1 MQVIAQNQEV
11 FDAVIVGSG
20 ATGGWAAKHLTEAG
34 MKVAL
39 LEAGPKITPA
49 DFTEHVQPYDLK
61 YRGLSPEI
69 LRDRPIQGLCYACR
83 ESNHQWFVND
93 RENPYTWDQ
102 GKPFHWIRQRVL
114 GGRSLSWGRQSY
126 RMGDIDF
133 KAASRDGFGD
143 DWPISYADLAPYY
156 EKVEDFI
163 GISGQPEGLAH
174 LPDSKFLPP
183 MNFSCSEM
191 LLKKGAAKMGRTVT
205 MGRVAVL
212 TRDHNGRQACHYC
225 GPCEQGCITLS
236 YYNSPTTTIAAAE
249 KTGRLT
255 LITDAVASH
264 VTTDRATGLASG
276 VAYINRLTR
285 APRSVRAKVVVL
297 CASTLESTRLLL
309 NSAPGGLA
317 NESGVLGRY
326 LMDHIYQGGASGTF
340 PELKAEPWVGPPRRP
355 TGIYVPRFR
364 NIDRT
369 STNGFIRGY
378 GYQGRGEATFAMKSL
393 GFGAGFK
400 KAVRENAR
408 WGIGIGAWCECLP
421 RMENYVELDPEKTD
435 AWGIPTLKIHMKWG
449 DNELA
454 LWKDSREQAAETLE
468 AAGAKDVV
476 MTGEV
481 SVPGFCIHE
490 VGTARMGSD
499 PAKSV
504 LNRFNQAHEVK
515 NLFVTDGAAWVTIA
529 CQNPTLTMLAITARA
544 CDYIVDQHKKG
555 ELA

>member
-1 MQVIAQNQEV
+1 
-11 FDAVIVGSG
+11 
-20 ATGGWAAKHLTEAG
+20 
-34 MKVAL
+34 MK
-39 LEAGPKITPA
+39 
-49 DFTEHVQPYDLK
+49 
-61 YRGLSPEI
+61 
-69 LRDRPIQGLCYACR
+69 
-83 ESNHQWFVND
+83 
-93 RENPYTWDQ
+93 
-102 GKPFHWIRQRVL
+102 
-114 GGRSLSWGRQSY
+114 
-126 RMGDIDF
+126 
-133 KAASRDGFGD
+133 
-143 DWPISYADLAPYY
+143 
-156 EKVEDFI
+156 
-163 GISGQPEGLAH
+163 
-174 LPDSKFLPP
+174 
-183 MNFSCSEM
+183 FSCSEM
-191 LLKKGAAKMGRTVT
+191 LLKKGVTKMGRTLT

-225 GPCEQGCITLS
+225 GPCEQGCITFS

-255 LITDAVASH
+255 LMTDAVASH

-276 VAYINRLTR
+276 VAYIDRVTR
-285 APRSVRAKVVVL
+285 VPRSVKAKIVLL

-309 NSAPGGLA
+309 NSSPGGLA
-317 NESGVLGRY
+317 NDSGVLGHH

-355 TGIYVPRFR
+355 TGIYIPRFR
-364 NIDRT
+364 NVDRA

-378 GYQGRGEATFAMKSL
+378 GYQGRGEPSFAMKSP

-400 KAVRENAR
+400 KAVRENGS
-408 WGIGIGAWCECLP
+408 WGIGITAWCECLP
-421 RMENYVELDPEKTD
+421 RMENYVELDTEKTD
-435 AWGIPTLKIHMKWG
+435 AWGIPTLKIHMKWS

-468 AAGAKDVV
+468 AAGAKNVA
-476 MTGEV
+476 MNGEV

-490 VGTARMGSD
+490 VGTARMGND
-499 PAKSV
+499 PSKSV
-504 LNRFNQAHEVK
+504 LNRFNQTHEVK